1 MYNAKYYISPKNFS
15 YYLSAHTNKKNEAQT
30 TYQID
35 IKNLRTQQTFK
46 KDFFNA
52 ITKFILIIG
61 SFGVGL
67 SIIKAIVS
75 SSEEIASLLI

>member
-1 MYNAKYYISPKNFS
+1 MQNIIFHQKIFQITYQLIQI
-15 YYLSAHTNKKNEAQT
+15 KKNEAQT

-46 KDFFNA
+46 RDFFNA

-75 SSEEIASLLI
+75 SSEQIASLLIS

>member
-1 MYNAKYYISPKNFS
+1 MQNIIFHQKIFHITYQLIQI
-15 YYLSAHTNKKNEAQT
+15 KKNEAQT